1 MARRRD
7 EVGLLRTRYG
17 VSERRALRAMGWPRS
32 SHRYRSVAS
41 PHTELRVRLKD
52 LALARPRY
60 GYRRL
65 HALLRREGWLVN
77 HKLVYRL
84 YSDEGLTVRV
94 KRRKKLAAEAR
105 VPPPTPELPDERWTM
120 DFLSDRLAD
129 GRRLRVLTVLDIC
142 TRECLALHAGASLGA
157 EDVTRVLEGVLRTRS
172 VPATIQ
178 VDNGTE
184 FTSRHFDL
192 WAWTRG
198 VRIDFIRP
206 GRPIE
211 NAYIESF
218 NGRVRDECL
227 GAHWLESIE
236 QARRVLREWQKD
248 YNEVR
253 PHSRLGGRTPKE
265 FAARLGGHGRPD
277 EQSEI
282 AVAC

>member
-1 MARRRD
+1 VARRRD

-84 YSDEGLTVRV
+84 YSEEGLTVRV

-198 VRIDFIRP
+198 
-206 GRPIE
+206 
-211 NAYIESF
+211 
-218 NGRVRDECL
+218 RDECL